1 MKEKKQ
7 QIKIKF
13 QMFSI
18 KKNKVKKSSLIF
30 FEEAK
35 DKKQSKEE
43 SEIDYLEWNVNQKET
58 SSILLV
64 CKSKHK

>member
-43 SEIDYLEWNVNQKET
+43 SEIDYLE
-58 SSILLV
+58 
-64 CKSKHK
+64 